1 MRSLFQLL
9 QGTRLP
15 LTENDDRRGALMA
28 DSPIQ
33 ALVDRTEITDTIYR
47 YASCIDRRDNDGVRS
62 VLADDLWAQ
71 YGNADPITGGDNVVK
86 WIDEFTRDCVY
97 QHHFLSVYH
106 IDVTGDVA
114 DALVYHTSHQEFGS
128 DPGTMHILVGRYHLR
143 LSRGSGGWRISRL
156 VFEIGWGD
164 RRTDSTGYLAEV
176 GGRGPAIVPSAPPTS

>member
-1 MRSLFQLL
+1 
-9 QGTRLP
+9 
-15 LTENDDRRGALMA
+15 MA